1 MQHFIFPSLEAN
13 DLVTIAKQ
21 SIDPQFDFAS
31 ALVDMERQFL
41 NMAKSTIPVLH
52 QSRVLSNIRYEFNKI
67 ESLCKG
73 IQLLS
78 EFPEKT
84 RKSISSFPIQLAEYI
99 QNEAA
104 FYNQK
109 SALQ

>member
-1 MQHFIFPSLEAN
+1 MQPHINPSFEAI
-13 DLVTIAKQ
+13 DLVSIANQ
-21 SIDPQFDFAS
+21 SVDPQYDFS
-31 ALVDMERQFL
+31 TALVEKERQYL
-41 NMAKSTIPVLH
+41 NLAKSAIPVLH

-99 QNEAA
+99 HHEAA

-109 SALQ
+109 PAMQ

>member
-1 MQHFIFPSLEAN
+1 MQHQINSFFEEI
-13 DLVTIAKQ
+13 DLVSIANQ
-21 SIDPQFDFAS
+21 SIDPQFDFSS
-31 ALVDMERQFL
+31 ALVEMERQYL
-41 NMAKSTIPVLH
+41 DLVKSTIPVLY

-84 RKSISSFPIQLAEYI
+84 KKSISHFPIQLSEYI
-99 QNEAA
+99 NKEAA
-104 FYNQK
+104 FFNPK
-109 SALQ
+109 TIL

>member
-1 MQHFIFPSLEAN
+1 MQPHINPATKAIDLISIAN
-13 DLVTIAKQ
+13 Q
-21 SIDPQFDFAS
+21 SIDPQFDYSS
-31 ALVDMERQFL
+31 ALVEMERQYL

-84 RKSISSFPIQLAEYI
+84 KKSISDFPILLAEYI
-99 QNEAA
+99 NREAA
-104 FYNQK
+104 SYMPKPF
-109 SALQ
+109 LL